1 MRQGILF
8 NILSLILLVSL
19 FLFTPFDGFK
29 KLIILGT
36 LTLVWMISSYAINRK
51 AMGQTIPLFI
61 MLFFLLILQWIY
73 SEFPGE
79 EDQFR
84 RFFTQN
90 IWTYI
95 WGVLGVFYA
104 SNINAFKKSIPF
116 IVIMISVSCI
126 YTIIGNIAIPGAS
139 RMLAGSAIEGSQ
151 IYSLIHSMNIGGYGF
166 IYALVFA
173 VVPCTLWIKYRL
185 NKIVLSSLFLV
196 LILSTLLVGSYFTS
210 IILAIFAMV
219 LSLSNTRKIS
229 TSVIVSSF
237 LILLVIAFGNTIL
250 QGLVDFGALID
261 SPMLQTRAQQML
273 DGTYQEAYESAGDYS
288 RWDRIVNAIHN
299 IGQSPILGRM
309 TSKHLDILPSGHSEL
324 LGYFERYGIFGL
336 MHILYF
342 YTIYKKIHKC
352 ASTKEMKL
360 LITVFFSL
368 FFLFITLDTFDIA
381 NSTGCMVFL
390 IAPCTMLYIES
401 RISNYKIGGNN
412 LKATLHA

>member
-8 NILSLILLVSL
+8 NILSLLLLVSV
-19 FLFTPFDGFK
+19 FLFTPFDVFK

-36 LTLVWMISSYAINRK
+36 LTLVWMISAYAINRK

-61 MLFFLLILQWIY
+61 MLFFLLLLQWFY
-73 SEFPGE
+73 SGFPGE

-139 RMLAGSAIEGSQ
+139 RMLAGSVIEGSQ
-151 IYSLIHSMNIGGYGF
+151 TYSLIHSMNIGGYDF

-185 NKIVLSSLFLV
+185 NKIVMSSLFLV

-210 IILAIFAMV
+210 IILAIAALV

-273 DGTYQEAYESAGDYS
+273 DGTYQESYELTGDYS

>member
-1 MRQGILF
+1 
-8 NILSLILLVSL
+8 
-19 FLFTPFDGFK
+19 
-29 KLIILGT
+29 
-36 LTLVWMISSYAINRK
+36 
-51 AMGQTIPLFI
+51 
-61 MLFFLLILQWIY
+61 
-73 SEFPGE
+73 
-79 EDQFR
+79 
-84 RFFTQN
+84 
-90 IWTYI
+90 
-95 WGVLGVFYA
+95 
-104 SNINAFKKSIPF
+104 
-116 IVIMISVSCI
+116 MISVSCI

-151 IYSLIHSMNIGGYGF
+151 TYSLIHSMNIGGYGF

-250 QGLVDFGALID
+250 QGLVDFGVLID

-309 TSKHLDILPSGHSEL
+309 TSKNLDILPSGHSEL

-390 IAPCTMLYIES
+390 IAPCTMLFIES
-401 RISNYKIGGNN
+401 RISNYKIGGND

>member
-1 MRQGILF
+1 MRHGILF
-8 NILSLILLVSL
+8 NILSLLLLVSV
-19 FLFTPFDGFK
+19 FLFTPFDVFK

-36 LTLVWMISSYAINRK
+36 LTLVWMISAYAINRK

-61 MLFFLLILQWIY
+61 MLLFLLILQWVY
-73 SEFPGE
+73 SSFPGE

-151 IYSLIHSMNIGGYGF
+151 TYSLIHSMNIGGYGF

-185 NKIVLSSLFLV
+185 NKIVISSLFLV

-210 IILAIFAMV
+210 IILAIVAMV

-288 RWDRIVNAIHN
+288 RWDRMVNAIHN

-324 LGYFERYGIFGL
+324 LGYLERYGIFGL

-401 RISNYKIGGNN
+401 RISNYKIGENN

>member
-1 MRQGILF
+1 
-8 NILSLILLVSL
+8 
-19 FLFTPFDGFK
+19 
-29 KLIILGT
+29 
-36 LTLVWMISSYAINRK
+36 
-51 AMGQTIPLFI
+51 MGQTIPLFI

-73 SEFPGE
+73 SGLPGE

-104 SNINAFKKSIPF
+104 SNINVFRKSIPF
-116 IVIMISVSCI
+116 IVGMIAVSCI

-151 IYSLIHSMNIGGYGF
+151 TYSLIHSMNIGGYGF

-185 NKIVLSSLFLV
+185 NKIVISVLFLILV
-196 LILSTLLVGSYFTS
+196 LSTLLVGSYFTS
-210 IILAIFAMV
+210 IILALVALV
-219 LSLSNTRKIS
+219 LSLSNTQKIS
-229 TSVIVSSF
+229 TTVIISSL
-237 LILLVIAFGNTIL
+237 LILLVLAFSNSVL

-273 DGTYQEAYESAGDYS
+273 DGTYQEAYESVGDYS
-288 RWDRIVNAIHN
+288 RWDRIVNALHN
-299 IGQSPILGRM
+299 IGQSPIFGRM
-309 TSKHLDILPSGHSEL
+309 TSRHLDVLPSGHSEL
-324 LGYFERYGIFGL
+324 LGYFERFGVFGL

-352 ASTKEMKL
+352 ATTKEMKL

-368 FFLFITLDTFDIA
+368 FFLFIALDTFDIA

-401 RISNYKIGGNN
+401 RASRYKADGEN
-412 LKATLHA
+412 LRKPLYA

>member
-29 KLIILGT
+29 KLVILGT
-36 LTLVWMISSYAINRK
+36 LTLVWMISSFAINRK
-51 AMGQTIPLFI
+51 AMGQTISLII

-73 SEFPGE
+73 SGFPGE

-104 SNINAFKKSIPF
+104 SNINIFRKSIPF
-116 IVIMISVSCI
+116 IVAMITVSSI
-126 YTIIGNIAIPGAS
+126 YTMIGNIAIPGAS

-151 IYSLIHSMNIGGYGF
+151 TYSIIHSMNIGGYGF

-185 NKIVLSSLFLV
+185 DKIVISVLFLA
-196 LILSTLLVGSYFTS
+196 LIFSTLLVGSYFTS
-210 IILAIFAMV
+210 IILAVVALV
-219 LSLSNTRKIS
+219 LSLSNTKKIS
-229 TSVIVSSF
+229 TSVIVSSL
-237 LILLVIAFGNTIL
+237 LILLVIVFSDTIL

-261 SPMLQTRAQQML
+261 SPMLQTRAQQMI

-288 RWDRIVNAIHN
+288 RWDRIVNAFHN
-299 IGQSPILGRM
+299 IGQSPIFGRM
-309 TSKHLDILPSGHSEL
+309 ISRHLDILPSGHSEF
-324 LGYFERYGIFGL
+324 LGYFERFGVFGL

-342 YTIYKKIHKC
+342 YTIYKKIVKC
-352 ASTKEMKL
+352 AFTKEMRL

-368 FFLFITLDTFDIA
+368 FFLFIALDTFDIA
-381 NSTGCMVFL
+381 NSTGCMVFF

-401 RISNYKIGGNN
+401 KAYSYKAEGNN
-412 LKATLHA
+412 LKKPFYA